1 MRVLALRPSTSML
14 TEDLTCVPPCPPL
27 HVLCDPR
34 CPTCPL
40 LLPVAPWSDH
50 QDPGQSAS
58 QLPSAHMHSV
68 SCPQAGLSSSMV
80 APLTHSVTS
89 DMLCKHISR

>member
-1 MRVLALRPSTSML
+1 MRVLVLRPSTSML

-68 SCPQAGLSSSMV
+68 VLSPSW
-80 APLTHSVTS
+80 AFLQHGRPPHPLRY
-89 DMLCKHISR
+89 L